1 MEIPNVHQYPTIILN
16 CKNGAD
22 MNPSYVLG
30 VISDKYSGF
39 IVILGLDNSYK
50 AKYAD
55 PSART
60 DFSVLVPI
68 LL

>member
-1 MEIPNVHQYPTIILN
+1 MEIPNVHQYPNIIPN

-30 VISDKYSGF
+30 AISDKYSGF

-50 AKYAD
+50 AKYSR
-55 PSART
+55 P
-60 DFSVLVPI
+60 
-68 LL
+68 